1 MMILFNVSPLVACL
15 HSINFQSCVL
25 LTSFTR
31 TICSFELVLIAV
43 RSIDLDIKY
52 PFVFTKKWPYC

>member
-25 LTSFTR
+25 LTSF
-31 TICSFELVLIAV
+31 FELVLIAV